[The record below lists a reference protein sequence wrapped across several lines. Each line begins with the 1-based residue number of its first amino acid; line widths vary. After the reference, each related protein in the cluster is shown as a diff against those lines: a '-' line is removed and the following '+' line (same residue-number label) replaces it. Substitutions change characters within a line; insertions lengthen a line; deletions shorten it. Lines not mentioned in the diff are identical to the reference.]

1 MASPEYQQIWVP
13 VENST
18 DCSQGFCTFYCPQWC
33 YVIFPPPP
41 PLGLEGQDSGSS
53 FSPLVIAI
61 IGILASAFLLVTY
74 YTVVAKYCGNRDANR
89 RRFQANPN
97 ENLDENHQNA
107 SAPEPWQAPTS
118 GLDESV
124 IKSITVCKYKRSDG
138 LIEGTDCS
146 VCLSEFQEDESLR
159 LLPKCSHAFHVP
171 CIDRWLQ
178 AHPNCPLCRASV
190 VCNPTSVPVQLPPS
204 EIAIAVP
211 QEIPEQ
217 TSSSGDEF
225 FFDIPVTEEVGSS
238 NVGVDYSTLMGGIH
252 RDEESSRGVAPK
264 VPTRALSDLGT
275 EEDAIIEISN
285 DEIQTLRRSVSM
297 DWSSGNGMSISDI
310 MLIDHDTEQDGD
322 CESATRGCE
331 IAMDAERSKSVAG
344 EQSSR
349 GNRLEAS
356 RRKILHTVR
365 TPLIMKRSLSGGKFL
380 FPRNG
385 RGSNTVLPL

>member
-1 MASPEYQQIWVP
+1 MASPEYQQIWIP

-41 PLGLEGQDSGSS
+41 PLGLDGQDSGSS

-74 YTVVAKYCGNRDANR
+74 YTVVAKYCGNRDSNG

-97 ENLDENHQNA
+97 ENFDENHQNA
-107 SAPEPWQAPTS
+107 SATEPWQSPTS
-118 GLDESV
+118 GLDES
-124 IKSITVCKYKRSDG
+124 IINSITVCRYKRGDG

-190 VCNPTSVPVQLPPS
+190 VCNPPSVPVQFPPA
-204 EIAIAVP
+204 EIVIAVP
-211 QEIPEQ
+211 QESADQTNSPENDF
-217 TSSSGDEF
+217 S
-225 FFDIPVTEEVGSS
+225 FDVTGTDEVGSS
-238 NVGVDYSTLMGGIH
+238 NVGIADSTPLSGGH
-252 RDEESSRGVAPK
+252 HDEESSGGVAPK
-264 VPTRALSDLGT
+264 VPTRAVSDLGT
-275 EEDAIIEISN
+275 EEDAIVEIIN
-285 DEIQTLRRSVSM
+285 DEIQTFRRSVSM
-297 DWSSGNGMSISDI
+297 DWSSRDDMSISDI
-310 MLIDHDTEQDGD
+310 LLTDQVIERDGGG
-322 CESATRGCE
+322 ESAIRGCH
-331 IAMDAERSKSVAG
+331 IGVDAERSKSVSG
-344 EQSSR
+344 EQSSCR
-349 GNRLEAS
+349 DRLEAS
-356 RRKILHTVR
+356 RRNILHTVR
-365 TPLIMKRSLSGGKFL
+365 TPSIMKRSLSGGKFL